1 MFLARL
7 VWSRFTL
14 MLLLCAALAAIIAF
28 YGVTPYN
35 AWQEQRGTIA
45 EVKTQLDEA
54 TRENSEL
61 KEEIDRLSTPAE
73 VERVARR
80 DHNFIYPGEEVYVV
94 LPPVT
99 APPVASVPTT
109 SAPASA
115 PSR

>member
-1 MFLARL
+1 MFLVRL

-14 MLLLCAALAAIIAF
+14 MLLLFAALAAIIVF

-45 EVKTQLDEA
+45 EVEAELDEI
-54 TRENSEL
+54 TRENAEL

-80 DHNFIYPGEEVYVV
+80 DHNFIYPGEDAYVV
-94 LPPVT
+94 LPP
-99 APPVASVPTT
+99 PTT
-109 SAPASA
+109 LPAA
-115 PSR
+115 LPPGPVPDA

>member
-7 VWSRFTL
+7 IWSRFTL
-14 MLLLCAALAAIIAF
+14 MLLLFAALAAIIVF

-45 EVKTQLDEA
+45 EVRTQLDEA
-54 TRENSEL
+54 TRANAEL

-80 DHNFIYPGEEVYVV
+80 DHNFIYPGEEAYVV
-94 LPPVT
+94 LPPATT
-99 APPVASVPTT
+99 APAT
-109 SAPASA
+109 SAPVVSVSS
-115 PSR
+115 PTS